1 MLRLYARRFPSAGYS
16 LEQARELSRLSR
28 QSGRQIGL
36 LIDRQGHP
44 RMVLVGD
51 AARILIPQLARA
63 REGADRLRGLRFL
76 HTHLNADLL
85 SQEDLMDLLF
95 LRLDA
100 MAVLC
105 VDEKGD
111 PVRLQRAHLLPP
123 NPGNSPY
130 RLYPPTPWD
139 QPDAD
144 FVAEALAIE
153 AELARDFTEIGA
165 FARHKRKGSRGGFA
179 KQATDPAAPAHHI
192 NLLSTDSELG
202 WSRQSRRPQ
211 VVEKSDFVCFST
223 TLASCIQP
231 RLDATWHH
239 DPFSDRISGICRK
252 GVAADTG
259 PENMAILVS
268 VSTKPREE
276 MESGLKELAEL
287 ARSAR
292 VQVKGVLVQRVNR
305 INPRFILGKGKLA
318 ELEIQALRSNAGLI
332 IFDAE
337 LTPAQLGNLTEIT
350 ERRVL
355 DRTQLILD
363 IFAQRARSR
372 TGKLQVELA
381 QLQYMLPRLVGKS
394 RALDRLAGGIGG
406 RGPGES
412 KLETDRRRL
421 RERVTSIK
429 SALKILRRQRA
440 YARARRAKNSL
451 PVVALVGYTNAGKS
465 TLLNALTGA
474 AAETENR
481 LFATLDPA
489 ARRLRFPEE
498 REVVLTDTVGF
509 MRSLPRE
516 LTEAFQATLEELEEA
531 ELLLHVLDASHPEL
545 EMQLGAVE
553 EILEQ
558 LGLDKTP
565 RLLALNKIDAFAEEY
580 APEGAQAPKHLTR
593 QALQDLERAHPGAYF
608 ISARAGTGLKELA
621 EAIAGRIDWMRAREL
636 RNRTDEHATLS

>member
-1 MLRLYARRFPSAGYS
+1 MLRLYARRFPPVGYS
-16 LEQARELSRLSR
+16 PEQARELSRLSR

-105 VDEKGD
+105 VDEKGE

-123 NPGNSPY
+123 NPGNAPY

-139 QPDAD
+139 QTDAD

-153 AELARDFTEIGA
+153 AELARDFMEIGA
-165 FARHKRKGSRGGFA
+165 FARRKRKGPPRGSA
-179 KQATDPAAPAHHI
+179 KKGTNLAAAGHAP
-192 NLLSTDSELG
+192 
-202 WSRQSRRPQ
+202 WSGRPGDICP
-211 VVEKSDFVCFST
+211 ED
-223 TLASCIQP
+223 
-231 RLDATWHH
+231 DAP
-239 DPFSDRISGICRK
+239 D
-252 GVAADTG
+252 AG
-259 PENMAILVS
+259 PENRAILVS
-268 VSTKPREE
+268 VSTKSGEE
-276 MESGLKELAEL
+276 MESGLRELAEL

-292 VQVKGVLVQRVNR
+292 VQVTGTLVQRVGR

-318 ELEIQALRSNAGLI
+318 DLEVQALRSNAGLI

-381 QLQYMLPRLVGKS
+381 QLQYMLPRLIGKS
-394 RALDRLAGGIGG
+394 GALDRLAGGIGG

-421 RERVTSIK
+421 RERVTGIK
-429 SALKILRRQRA
+429 AALKTLRRQRA
-440 YARARRAKNSL
+440 HARARRAKNSL

-474 AAETENR
+474 SIETENR
-481 LFATLDPA
+481 LFATLDPT

-545 EMQLGAVE
+545 EMQLAAVE
-553 EILEQ
+553 EILER
-558 LGLDKTP
+558 LDLDKTP
-565 RLLALNKIDAFAEEY
+565 RLLALNKIDAFAEKD
-580 APEGAQAPKHLTR
+580 APDSARTPEHLTP
-593 QALQDLERAHPGAYF
+593 QAFQELQQAHPGACF
-608 ISARAGTGLKELA
+608 ISARAGLGLKELA
-621 EAIAGRIDWMRAREL
+621 EAIAGRIDWMRAREI
-636 RNRTDEHATLS
+636 RNRIDEHPS